1 MADIGLMAAFKEIAQ
16 THGIDEFELLDKLE
30 QNLAPVYERQLM
42 LENHARVI
50 LDRETGA
57 IYVYEMI
64 PIGDFDPETEPEEGE
79 VREYEEV
86 DVTPKDVSRNAAHHA
101 KSIISAM
108 VRDARRERIFDDY
121 VGRIGEMVSGPVQQT
136 NRKFTIIKLGEDLE
150 AELPANE
157 TPPTEH
163 YRFNERLKVYIVDV
177 RRVQKANESSI
188 IVSRKH
194 PGLIKRLFEVEVP
207 EVYDG
212 IVEFKSIVREA
223 GVRSKVA
230 VASKE
235 PGLDPVGACVGPGGS
250 RVRNVVTDL
259 RGERIDIIA
268 WDENPEVFVSNA
280 LSPARVDRVMI
291 DELNH
296 TANVIVPNDQLS
308 LAIGK
313 EGQNARLAAQ
323 LTGWRIDIKSVE
335 LAEAAGLVTPLP
347 TMENLDLVDPICAAT
362 TADGV
367 RCRNHARPGSAYCG
381 VHADLEEN
389 TTAQSAK
396 HMDAKKT
403 SMRTCVGCRQTAP
416 RDQLLRF
423 ILSSGT
429 EDSNAA
435 KGAKTV
441 EFDQTRKAPGRGVW
455 THSPK
460 DRPDCFDKALEKGL
474 LVRGLRAPKA
484 AQSFEVEEKLRAK
497 VARFI

>member
-16 THGIDEFELLDKLE
+16 THRIDEYELLDKLE
-30 QNLAPVYERQLM
+30 KELGPIYEKVLR
-42 LENHARVI
+42 LENEARVI

-57 IYVYEMI
+57 IYVYERI
-64 PIGDFDPETEPEEGE
+64 PLGDFDPETEPEEGE
-79 VREYEEV
+79 VREYEEK
-86 DVTPKDVSRNAAHHA
+86 DVTPPEVSRIAAHSA
-101 KSIISAM
+101 KRVIKEM
-108 VRDARRERIFDDY
+108 VEVARRERIFDDF
-121 VGRIGEMVSGPVQQT
+121 VGRIGEMVSGPVQQS
-136 NRKFTIIKLGEDLE
+136 NRKFTIIKLDDELE

-157 TPPTEH
+157 APATEH
-163 YRFNERLKVYIVDV
+163 YRFNERLKVYITDV

-230 VASKE
+230 VSSRE
-235 PGLDPVGACVGPGGS
+235 PSLDPVGACVGPGGS

-268 WDENPEVFVSNA
+268 WDENPEIFVANA
-280 LSPARVDRVMI
+280 LSPAKVNRVMI
-291 DELNH
+291 DEASH

-335 LAEAAGLVTPLP
+335 MAEQAGLVVPIP
-347 TMENLDLVDPICAAT
+347 TMENLDEVDPICAAT

-381 VHADLEEN
+381 VHADLE
-389 TTAQSAK
+389 
-396 HMDAKKT
+396 
-403 SMRTCVGCRQTAP
+403 
-416 RDQLLRF
+416 
-423 ILSSGT
+423 
-429 EDSNAA
+429 DS
-435 KGAKTV
+435 V
-441 EFDQTRKAPGRGVW
+441 E
-455 THSPK
+455 
-460 DRPDCFDKALEKGL
+460 
-474 LVRGLRAPKA
+474 
-484 AQSFEVEEKLRAK
+484 
-497 VARFI
+497 

>member
-16 THGIDEFELLDKLE
+16 THRIDEYELLDKLE
-30 QNLAPVYERQLM
+30 KELGPIYEKVLR
-42 LENHARVI
+42 LENEARVI

-57 IYVYEMI
+57 IYVYERI
-64 PIGDFDPETEPEEGE
+64 PLGDFDPETEPEEGE
-79 VREYEEV
+79 VREYEEK
-86 DVTPKDVSRNAAHHA
+86 DVTPPEVSRIAAHSA
-101 KSIISAM
+101 KRVIKEM
-108 VRDARRERIFDDY
+108 VEVARRERIFDDF
-121 VGRIGEMVSGPVQQT
+121 VGRIGEMVSGPVQQS
-136 NRKFTIIKLGEDLE
+136 NRKFTIIKLEDELE
-150 AELPANE
+150 AELPASE
-157 TPPTEH
+157 APATEH
-163 YRFNERLKVYIVDV
+163 YRFNERLKVYITDV

-230 VASKE
+230 VASRE
-235 PGLDPVGACVGPGGS
+235 PSLDPVGACVGPGGS

-268 WDENPEVFVSNA
+268 WDENPEIFVANA
-280 LSPARVDRVMI
+280 LSPAKVNRVMI
-291 DELNH
+291 DETNH

-335 LAEAAGLVTPLP
+335 MAEQAGLVVPMP
-347 TMENLDLVDPICAAT
+347 TMENLDDVDPICAAT

-381 VHADLEEN
+381 VHADLE
-389 TTAQSAK
+389 
-396 HMDAKKT
+396 
-403 SMRTCVGCRQTAP
+403 
-416 RDQLLRF
+416 
-423 ILSSGT
+423 
-429 EDSNAA
+429 DS
-435 KGAKTV
+435 V
-441 EFDQTRKAPGRGVW
+441 E
-455 THSPK
+455 
-460 DRPDCFDKALEKGL
+460 
-474 LVRGLRAPKA
+474 
-484 AQSFEVEEKLRAK
+484 
-497 VARFI
+497 